1 MRRRLYVAVRPT
13 ALSLRSCSPC
23 AVIVCQCVLSRC
35 RFYMSCPPCAADGVY
50 QTLCAVDCVW
60 QSSLCAVQPCV
71 SSTVRGSPAFSAV
84 DGAHPALCAVDCAW
98 QSGLRRCRLCLLC
111 PTPRGVPCFAA
122 SRVTLPPIDALSLL
136 LRFQILAPS
145 PSSSHVVRSFHL
157 VPFVCSTLLFP
168 LFAPHY
174 CSLSPTLFD
183 RSISFPLFAQLC
195 CVSCPSCVNLSLAL
209 ASPLVS
215 RSCASS
221 RGI

>member
-1 MRRRLYVAVRPT
+1 
-13 ALSLRSCSPC
+13 
-23 AVIVCQCVLSRC
+23 
-35 RFYMSCPPCAADGVY
+35 MSCPLCAADGVY

-84 DGAHPALCAVDCAW
+84 DGAYPALCAVDCAW
-98 QSGLRRCRLCLLC
+98 QSGLLRCRLCLLC

-136 LRFQILAPS
+136 LRFQNLTSFAFFLPRCSIVPPRPLCLLHITVLFLPRCSIVPS
-145 PSSSHVVRSFHL
+145 RSLCFL
-157 VPFVCSTLLFP
+157 N
-168 LFAPHY
+168 FAV
-174 CSLSPTLFD
+174 S
-183 RSISFPLFAQLC
+183 
-195 CVSCPSCVNLSLAL
+195 SCPSCVNLSLAL